1 MSHLRSGIYVPMVQL
16 LPRSAKGGPPRPSPT
31 GGGVSSPADA
41 SADVALVNGIAR
53 WLDTTG
59 LDPLVG
65 LLAPGVGD
73 LLSSA
78 AGLVVVGLA
87 IQKRMSAAVVARML
101 LNLGLDAG
109 IGSIPLVGD
118 VFDVFHKAHRKNA
131 ALYAEAKTRP
141 TPTRKRD
148 WLVVAGA
155 ALLFIAA
162 LALPVYVAVRVVE
175 ALW

>member
-1 MSHLRSGIYVPMVQL
+1 MVEL
-16 LPRSAKGGPPRPSPT
+16 LPRSAKEGPPRPSPT
-31 GGGVSSPADA
+31 EGGVSAPA
-41 SADVALVNGIAR
+41 ADVVLVNGIAR

-87 IQKRMSAAVVARML
+87 LRRRMSAVVVARML
-101 LNLGLDAG
+101 MNLAIDAG

-131 ALYAEAKTRP
+131 ALYAEETARP
-141 TPTRKRD
+141 TRTRARD
-148 WLVVAGA
+148 WLIVAGA
-155 ALLFIAA
+155 ALAFVAA
-162 LALPVYVAVRVVE
+162 LALPVYVAVRVIQ
-175 ALW
+175 ALT